1 MPAEQE
7 TPRGDLCI
15 RTLAMPKDTNPA
27 GDIFGGWL
35 LAQMDV
41 AGSFAAVK
49 RAQGRVVTV
58 SVESMSFH
66 EPVKVGDVLSCYAV
80 VERVGT
86 TSISVLVEA
95 WSERGEG
102 QHETL
107 KVTQGH
113 FTYVAIDENGAKRPV
128 PPA

>member
-1 MPAEQE
+1 MTDTREG
-7 TPRGDLCI
+7 PRGELCT

-41 AGSFAAVK
+41 AGSFVAVK

-58 SVESMSFH
+58 AVESMSFH
-66 EPVKVGDVLSCYAV
+66 QPVKVGDVLSCYAEV
-80 VERVGT
+80 DRVGT
-86 TSISVLVEA
+86 TSITVMVEA
-95 WSERGEG
+95 WAERGEG
-102 QHETL
+102 RHEQL

-113 FTYVAIDENGAKRPV
+113 ITYVAMDADGAKRPV